1 MGGED
6 CGEAQLL
13 AWVALL
19 LNTHYL
25 QVHTL
30 WIFVD
35 LHVILPTTQL
45 VVAKDEETR
54 GLVARLMETVASIQ
68 ESTSILAESRVI
80 AHNIINT
87 KIPPIKHSS
96 QAYCIEVIQI

>member
-1 MGGED
+1 MWRASTTCLGGTSPEHSLPAGTNSMD
-6 CGEAQLL
+6 IRFIFL
-13 AWVALL
+13 
-19 LNTHYL
+19 
-25 QVHTL
+25 TL
-30 WIFVD
+30 SK
-35 LHVILPTTQL
+35 TQL

-54 GLVARLMETVASIQ
+54 GLVVRLMETVASIQ

-87 KIPPIKHSS
+87 KIPTIKHSS

>member
-1 MGGED
+1 M
-6 CGEAQLL
+6 
-13 AWVALL
+13 
-19 LNTHYL
+19 
-25 QVHTL
+25 
-30 WIFVD
+30 
-35 LHVILPTTQL
+35 

>member
-1 MGGED
+1 MGGSSP
-6 CGEAQLL
+6 QYTLL
-13 AWVALL
+13 KGKYLHPIIFCLL
-19 LNTHYL
+19 CNFLNL
-25 QVHTL
+25 
-30 WIFVD
+30 
-35 LHVILPTTQL
+35 QL

-54 GLVARLMETVASIQ
+54 GLVARLMETVAGIQ

>member
-1 MGGED
+1 MRRGSIACLGGAPPQHSLPA
-6 CGEAQLL
+6 GSNS
-13 AWVALL
+13 
-19 LNTHYL
+19 LNMSVLDFHEN
-25 QVHTL
+25 
-30 WIFVD
+30 
-35 LHVILPTTQL
+35 LPNIQL

>member
-1 MGGED
+1 MHLIIF
-6 CGEAQLL
+6 CLL
-13 AWVALL
+13 CNF
-19 LNTHYL
+19 LNL
-25 QVHTL
+25 
-30 WIFVD
+30 
-35 LHVILPTTQL
+35 QL

-54 GLVARLMETVASIQ
+54 GLVARLMETVAGIQ

-87 KIPPIKHSS
+87 KIPTIKHSS